1 MISSSHRDQF
11 APRTLVASCGQ
22 ATRSFVSSPAGWRS
36 GRRRG
41 FTLVELLVVIAIIAT
56 LIGLLLP
63 AVQSAREA
71 ARRSTCTNN
80 LKQMGLAVH
89 GHMSAKKVLPPG
101 RWRDRRVTWFGLIL
115 PYMENA
121 AGLALWKLNL
131 EYFDDQNKE
140 AREYRVSGYFCPSRA
155 RSTFLSLDMMTGG
168 SGFYPGLLGDY
179 AGNIGPV
186 YSEEGGSRYFAE
198 RYRGTIITTSGFKA
212 NTDQPRGDI
221 QPKNISDGLSKTFLA
236 GEKFVVAGKL
246 GDPGFDAS
254 IYNGDN
260 GFCSMR
266 AVGKDF
272 IYSESTGQKTANEQ
286 TNRLAD
292 GPADLSIAGEERFR
306 IFGSSHAGGSVIF
319 VLCDGSVRPVVP
331 STDLETL
338 RRLAD
343 RADGMPIDGPY

>member
-1 MISSSHRDQF
+1 MACRVFQKGLARIPPVGLISGETGSGSSGSR
-11 APRTLVASCGQ
+11 R
-22 ATRSFVSSPAGWRS
+22 

-71 ARRSTCTNN
+71 GRRMQCANN

-89 GHMSAKKVLPPG
+89 GHMSAKKSLPPG

-115 PYMENA
+115 PYMEDA
-121 AGLALWKLNL
+121 AGFALWKLNL
-131 EYFDDQNKE
+131 EYFDDQNKQ
-140 AREYRVSGYFCPSRA
+140 AREYRVPAFFCPTRG
-155 RSTFLSLDMMTGG
+155 RTTFLSLDMMPGG

-179 AGNIGPV
+179 AGSIGPV
-186 YSEEGGSRYFAE
+186 YSEEGGSKYFPE
-198 RYRGTIITTSGFKA
+198 RYRGTIVTSSAFKA
-212 NTDQPRGDI
+212 NTEQPRGDI
-221 QPKNISDGLSKTFLA
+221 QPKNIADGLSKTLLA
-236 GEKFVVAGKL
+236 GEKHIPAGKT

-260 GFCSMR
+260 GYYSMR
-266 AVGKDF
+266 AAGRDF
-272 IYSESTGQKTANEQ
+272 IYSESTGQKTTGTE

-292 GPADLSIAGEERFR
+292 GGADASVVGGERWR
-306 IFGSSHAGGSVIF
+306 VFGSWHAGGGVMF
-319 VLCDGSVRPVVP
+319 VFCDGSVRPLEP

-338 RRLAD
+338 RRLSD
-343 RADGMPIDGPY
+343 RADGESIDSLR

>member
-1 MISSSHRDQF
+1 MPPFGPSPG
-11 APRTLVASCGQ
+11 AVGL
-22 ATRSFVSSPAGWRS
+22 TRSGSCP

-71 ARRSTCTNN
+71 GRRMRCANN

-115 PYMENA
+115 PYMEDA

-131 EYFDDQNKE
+131 EYYDDQNRA
-140 AREYRVSGYFCPSRA
+140 AREYRVPAYFCPSRDRTA
-155 RSTFLSLDMMTGG
+155 FLSLDMMPGG
-168 SGFYPGLLGDY
+168 SGFFPGLLGDY
-179 AGNIGPV
+179 AGSIGPV
-186 YSEEGGSRYFAE
+186 YSEESGSKYFPD
-198 RYRGTIITTSGFKA
+198 RYRGTIITSSGFKA
-212 NTDQPRGDI
+212 STDQPRGDI
-221 QPKNISDGLSKTFLA
+221 QPKNISDGLSKTLLA
-236 GEKFVVAGKL
+236 GEKFIPAGKA

-260 GFCSMR
+260 GFYSMR
-266 AVGKDF
+266 AAGKDF
-272 IYSESTGQKTANEQ
+272 IYSESTGLKTASEE

-292 GPADLSIAGEERFR
+292 GPADASIVGQERFR
-306 IFGSSHAGGSVIF
+306 VFGSAHAGGVVMF
-319 VLCDGSVRPVVP
+319 VFCDGSVRPVAP
-331 STDLETL
+331 ATDLETL

-343 RADGMPIDGPY
+343 RGDGMPVDDSNR